1 MIRQERIN
9 IFYEMCPDSS
19 LYMESGKTFN
29 NILLK
34 IKNIITKIKD
44 FINEKILKK
53 RKESRETT

>member
-1 MIRQERIN
+1 MS
-9 IFYEMCPDSS
+9 DSS